1 MVKHF
6 LSITFL
12 ILITYGAVGETL
24 WSPDFKGY
32 ITSSPGV
39 SIGDVVLVKINSGSS
54 LSFSSSRQDSKN
66 ITLEFTGGET
76 GNLFSFLPGIKS
88 GDALNGKGN
97 NSYSL
102 KTLVATR
109 VTNTDNRGN
118 AQIQGVQ
125 SVSIDGKQE
134 SITVTGWID
143 PGDLEKN
150 NTISF
155 SRVADSRIIYTTIL
169 EPGKIT
175 LTAKDIKETLTRM
188 IPAGTAGA
196 AGTGRTTAA
205 AGATGIAT
213 TVETGSRQQTGQKT
227 YSLTD
232 SKKRELLLLYINK
245 MIDLIF

>member
-1 MVKHF
+1 
-6 LSITFL
+6 
-12 ILITYGAVGETL
+12 
-24 WSPDFKGY
+24 GY

-39 SIGDVVLVKINSGSS
+39 SVGDVVLVKIDSDSS

-109 VTNTDNRGN
+109 VTNTDNRGK
-118 AQIQGVQ
+118 AQIQGVR

-175 LTAKDIKETLTRM
+175 LTAKDIKETLTR
-188 IPAGTAGA
+188 IPAGIAGTGGTTAASGAAGA
-196 AGTGRTTAA
+196 AGTATTA
-205 AGATGIAT
+205 
-213 TVETGSRQQTGQKT
+213 ETGSRQRTGQKT